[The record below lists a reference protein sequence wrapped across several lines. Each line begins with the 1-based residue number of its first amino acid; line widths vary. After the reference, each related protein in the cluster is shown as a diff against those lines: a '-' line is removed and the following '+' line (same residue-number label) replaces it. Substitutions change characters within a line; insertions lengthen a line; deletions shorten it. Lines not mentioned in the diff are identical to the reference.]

1 MSGVS
6 NNIVYLQCK
15 TKEMIDKQI
24 INLQNTTTMNSIIT
38 NTCREMSQI
47 AIVNNMT
54 ATRAKVIAART
65 NSIDNGIVK
74 AAMINEL
81 KTKLANGIAH
91 FQYCKKST
99 GELREAWGTTCGN
112 IAKAKTNGRGESREN
127 YATTA
132 YFDVEKGEWRSF
144 RWETLIR
151 VF

>member
-1 MSGVS
+1 MNTAISTTCKVMS
-6 NNIVYLQCK
+6 N
-15 TKEMIDKQI
+15 
-24 INLQNTTTMNSIIT
+24 
-38 NTCREMSQI
+38 I
-47 AIVNNMT
+47 AIVNTMT
-54 ATRAKVIAART
+54 ATRVSVIAART

>member
-1 MSGVS
+1 MLGVS

-24 INLQNTTTMNSIIT
+24 INPQNTTTMNTAIST
-38 NTCREMSQI
+38 TCQAMSQI

-54 ATRAKVIAART
+54 AQRAKVIAART

-81 KTKLANGIAH
+81 KSKMANGIAH
-91 FQYCKKST
+91 FIFTKKN
-99 GELREAWGTTCGN
+99 GEVKEVFATTCPN
-112 IAKAKTNGRGESREN
+112 FIKTQVNGRGESREN
-127 YATTA
+127 YATTC
-132 YFDVEKGEWRSF
+132 YWDVTKGCFGSF
-144 RWETLIR
+144 RWETILK